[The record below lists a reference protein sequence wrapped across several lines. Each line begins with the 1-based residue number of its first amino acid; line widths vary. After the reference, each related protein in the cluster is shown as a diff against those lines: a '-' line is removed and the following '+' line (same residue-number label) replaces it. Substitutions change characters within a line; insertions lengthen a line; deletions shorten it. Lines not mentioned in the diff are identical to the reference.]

1 MHLSSLRTIVKQSN
15 SKFVNISNNNV
26 ALAHCVNGS
35 EVSAQGVAN
44 GIQRE
49 NPLFSIWITR
59 QSQRDAKRGG
69 QWSRL
74 KPRNDNA
81 FTVIAKTLKV

>member
-15 SKFVNISNNNV
+15 SKFVNISNNNGQLP
-26 ALAHCVNGS
+26 LAWNCKNM
-35 EVSAQGVAN
+35 QGVAN
-44 GIQRE
+44 GTQRE

-74 KPRNDNA
+74 KPRNDDA
-81 FTVIAKTLKV
+81 FFL